1 MRRAW
6 KIILCSIA
14 GLLLLAI
21 AVTVTGVY
29 IAHSDWFREKVRSRI
44 VAEAEKATGGR
55 VEIAQF
61 LMDWKTL
68 QAEVDGFV
76 IHGTEPPGSPPLV
89 KVEKLVV
96 GLKIVS
102 LVERDFDILFARLE
116 SPQVYLLIAADGGTN
131 VPQPKSP
138 HNKNGDGIQ
147 PILDLK
153 VGNFTI
159 QNGSAEVHAAGQ
171 APKIASYDVAGK
183 NLQSKLSYQ
192 AVGAKYSGTVSVQPL
207 DVRFDKYRSLQLGAD
222 ITLAIDKD
230 SIQVPSAKLTTTA
243 SHIDLSGQLKNFTS
257 PVVDTKFT
265 GAVSITELGSILKLN
280 SRQNGTVDLAGD
292 LHYLGNTDYKLT
304 GTLRSK
310 SLSYADKTVK
320 LTNVSASSSFQIDPK
335 LIELSNLSAG
345 VMGGNIHGKAI
356 IRDLDRYEISGTVAR
371 FDIAKLSPQPLPYD
385 GIVNGPFAVSGRFS
399 DQHLQHIAASAKLA
413 ISPAPTGMPV
423 QGSIDAKY
431 DAPNNQIVVAP
442 SFITLPN
449 SRLDLNGVLGKR
461 MQVVFESRN
470 LDDILPAAALA
481 GQKTLPVAL
490 NSGSIRF
497 DGSLIGSLDSP
508 QLEGHIDGKNFVYSG
523 QLVESL
529 TGDITAQQ
537 EGVALR
543 SANLVYQN
551 LRAAFQGSVG
561 LNKWKTSD
569 ASALN
574 VTANLQNAS
583 LVNLLALANHKEIPV
598 SGTLTISGQVT
609 GTIGNPQANATFTLL
624 NGAGYGEPFDRFAG
638 KIEAV
643 NSTTAS
649 LSAQWRA
656 GNAQV
661 GINATYQH
669 SPNDFQAGTA
679 HFQVTSNRMSL
690 AQFALVHK
698 EWPGLAGTTY
708 ITSSGEFLISK
719 AGARLSAINGDL
731 ETSNLT
737 LDALQLSDLKLTA
750 KTEAGSV
757 KVHLQSNLVHA
768 DISGDGTFQLTGDYP
783 GTAQLNFAKFDL
795 AVARKLLFP
804 AQGQSNFTFGG
815 SAEGKATLSGA
826 LLKPDTIGAELEVP
840 QFELR
845 PDVSGVIAKDLS
857 DVTIRN
863 TQPIRVR
870 LTNSL
875 VRVESARFT
884 GPNTDVSLLGTVNLA
899 GKAALNLNLNGNIDL
914 KLARTFNPD
923 IDSSGNLLVR
933 ITLRGSFDHPQLGG
947 QADLRNGNISL
958 AGFPNGL
965 SKASGRITFDENR
978 ANIESLTAQTGGGTI
993 QLDGFA
999 AFGGPNISF
1008 RISGAA
1014 KGVRVRYPEGVSSVS
1029 DANLTWTGS
1038 TERSVLAG
1046 DVTVHKI
1053 SYNQQSDLGSVLS
1066 LTSGGPGPTQA
1077 APTGLLGGTQF
1088 DVKVQTAPGITF
1100 QTGMITGLQTDA
1112 NLRLRGT
1119 AANPAL
1125 LGRITVNSG
1134 KIDFLGNKYVI
1145 NEGTISFFNPVKIDP
1160 IVNIDLSTQARGV
1173 DVTLSISGPLTKLNV
1188 TYRSDPPLQFSDIV
1202 GLLATGKTPSDPTIA
1217 ARQTDTQ
1224 QTWQQLGASALVGQ
1238 AIANP
1243 VSGRLQRF
1251 FGVSKIKIDPLLPGL
1266 GGAGSGTGGSN
1277 PGARLSLEQQVGPNV
1292 TFDYVISTNST
1303 SSQIVR
1309 VEWAFSKHWSAVIL
1323 REENSAF
1330 GIDFQYKKRFK

>member
-1 MRRAW
+1 MKRTW
-6 KIILCSIA
+6 KVVLCSLAALVLIA
-14 GLLLLAI
+14 IGI
-21 AVTVTGVY
+21 TVTGVY
-29 IAHSDWFREKVRSRI
+29 VAQSDWLRNKIRQRI
-44 VAEAEKATGGR
+44 VTEAEKATGGR
-55 VEIAQF
+55 VEIAKF
-61 LMDWKTL
+61 LLDWKTL
-68 QAEVDGFV
+68 QAELDGFI
-76 IHGTEPPGSPPLV
+76 IHGTEPAGSPPLV

-102 LVERDFDILFARLE
+102 LVERDFDILFARVE
-116 SPQVYLLIAADGGTN
+116 TPQVYLLLAADGATN
-131 VPQPKSP
+131 IPQPKLPRNSQ
-138 HNKNGDGIQ
+138 GQGIQ

-153 VGNFTI
+153 IGNFSV

-171 APKIASYDVAGK
+171 PPKVASYDVAGK

-192 AVGAKYSGTVSVQPL
+192 AIGAKYSGNVSIQPL
-207 DVRFDKYRSLQLGAD
+207 DVRYDKYRSVQLGLDA
-222 ITLAIDKD
+222 TLALDKD
-230 SIQVPSAKLTTTA
+230 GLQISAAKVTTGD
-243 SHIDLSGQLKNFTS
+243 SHVELSGQLKNFTS
-257 PVVDTKFT
+257 PVIDTKFD
-265 GAVSITELGSILKLN
+265 GAVSLAELGSILRLN
-280 SRQNGTVDLAGD
+280 SRQNGTVDLQGD
-292 LHYLGNTDYKLT
+292 LHYLSDTDYKLT
-304 GTLRSK
+304 GNLKTK
-310 SLSYADKTVK
+310 AFSYSDKTVK
-320 LTNVSASSSFQIDPK
+320 LANVAASSSFQVDPK
-335 LIELSNLSAG
+335 TIELPNLSANL
-345 VMGGNIHGKAI
+345 MGGTVRAKATL
-356 IRDLDRYEISGTVAR
+356 RGLDRYEVAGKVAH
-371 FDIAKLSPQPLPYD
+371 FDAARLSPQSLPYD
-385 GIVNGPFAVSGRFS
+385 GIVDGPFSISGRLS
-399 DQHLQHIAASAKLA
+399 DQHLQHVAASAKLA
-413 ISPAPTGMPV
+413 ISPAPTGMPI
-423 QGSIDAKY
+423 QGSIEAKY
-431 DAPNNQIVVAP
+431 DAANNQIVVAP
-442 SFITLPN
+442 SFITFPN

-461 MQVVFESRN
+461 MQVIFESRN
-470 LDDILPAAALA
+470 LDDVLPAAALA
-481 GQKTLPVAL
+481 GQKTLPVSL
-490 NSGSIRF
+490 KSGSIRF
-497 DGSLIGSLDSP
+497 DGSVIGSLDSP
-508 QLEGHIDGKNFVYSG
+508 RLEGHIAGTNFIYSG
-523 QLVESL
+523 QLVDSL
-529 TGDITAQQ
+529 TGDIAAQQ
-537 EGVALR
+537 DGVTLR
-543 SANLVYQN
+543 NANLVYQN

-561 LNKWKTSD
+561 LNKWKADD

-574 VTANLQNAS
+574 ATANLQNVS
-583 LVNLLALANHKEIPV
+583 LTDLLTLANQKDIPV
-598 SGTLTISGQVT
+598 SGTLTVSGKVT
-609 GTIGNPQANATFTLL
+609 GTLGNPQANATFTLQ
-624 NGAGYGEPFDRFAG
+624 NGSAYGEPYDRFAG

-643 NSTTAS
+643 NSSTAS

-656 GNAQV
+656 GAAQV
-661 GINATYQH
+661 GLNATYQH
-669 SPNDFQAGTA
+669 SPKDFQSGTV

-690 AQFALVHK
+690 AQFALVRK
-698 EWPGLAGTTY
+698 EWPGLAGNTY
-708 ITSSGEFLISK
+708 ITSSGELLLSK
-719 AGARLSAINGDL
+719 SGARLTAINGDL

-737 LDALQLSDLKLTA
+737 LDAIQLSDLKLTA
-750 KTEAGSV
+750 KTEAGAV
-757 KVHLQSNLVHA
+757 KLHLQSNIAHA

-783 GTAQLNFAKFDL
+783 GNAQLNFAKVDL

-804 AQGQSNFTFGG
+804 SKGQPAFTFGG
-815 SAEGKATLSGA
+815 SAEGKATVSGS
-826 LLKPDTIGAELEVP
+826 LLKPDNMVAELEIP
-840 QFELR
+840 QLEFR
-845 PDVSGVIAKDLS
+845 PDVTGVIAKDLS
-857 DVTIRN
+857 DLTIRN

-884 GPNTDVSLLGTVNLA
+884 APNTDVSLLGTVNLA
-899 GKAALNLNLNGNIDL
+899 GKAALNLNLNGNVDL

-947 QADLRNGNISL
+947 LADLRNGNISL
-958 AGFPNGL
+958 ARFPNGL
-965 SKASGRITFDENR
+965 SKATGRITFDENR
-978 ANIESLTAQTGGGTI
+978 ANIENLNAQTGGGTI
-993 QLDGFA
+993 RLDGFA
-999 AFGGPNISF
+999 AFGGPSISF
-1008 RISGAA
+1008 RITGVAN
-1014 KGVRVRYPEGVSSVS
+1014 GVRVRYPEGISSVS

-1066 LTSGGPGPTQA
+1066 LTSSGPGPTQA

-1088 DVKVQTAPGITF
+1088 DVKVQTAPGISF
-1100 QTGMITGLQTDA
+1100 QTGIITGLQTDA

-1125 LGRITVNSG
+1125 LGRITVNAG

-1160 IVNIDLSTQARGV
+1160 IVNVDLSTQARGV

-1309 VEWAFSKHWSAVIL
+1309 IEWAFSKHWSAVIL